1 MLAVPR
7 PPEPLQ
13 AYEGLKEG
21 RTDICCIVRQTQVMC
36 VKPQF
41 IDGSRP
47 CCKTAC
53 KSLCFVDKFALPRD
67 NDVPGRVSVC
77 FPGCFLPF
85 CPGPCDNFCC
95 DSKGKPF
102 QPDCCCPTVAPIS
115 EKAFGS
121 FDTNFAKLP
130 EDKKQC
136 LCCAAAPVLCL
147 NLSCF
152 IPESFRE
159 SHGYSNKGTL
169 LCCEYESMG
178 ELLPE
183 TEGEDTE
190 ELLLHNMENIKC
202 VMPSVCFKTK
212 YRHGPCEC

>member
-1 MLAVPR
+1 M
-7 PPEPLQ
+7 
-13 AYEGLKEG
+13 G
-21 RTDICCIVRQTQVMC
+21 
-36 VKPQF
+36 
-41 IDGSRP
+41 
-47 CCKTAC
+47 
-53 KSLCFVDKFALPRD
+53 
-67 NDVPGRVSVC
+67 
-77 FPGCFLPF
+77 
-85 CPGPCDNFCC
+85 
-95 DSKGKPF
+95 
-102 QPDCCCPTVAPIS
+102 
-115 EKAFGS
+115 
-121 FDTNFAKLP
+121 
-130 EDKKQC
+130 DKKQC

-212 YRHGPCEC
+212 YRHGPCICSAALPCDNEVPCACAILGCKLCACDWKGWNSNYSSCYWSTRSKDYGMVDGGAPSVELYGAPSTAIMDNTDISAHPAMDRGARVSRDTPSRIL